1 MNSNRLTFAIFGNTY
16 QKKKSSSI
24 KLILDHLNKRNADVA
39 IDKDFYVYLKSEG
52 YDDIPCATIIEG
64 NDFKADFAISMGGD
78 GTFLHAASRV
88 GNKRIPIIG
97 VNMGR
102 LGFLAD
108 IGQEQVEEALD
119 NVFTGN
125 YEVEKRSVLCAQT
138 DDTRLQHF
146 PYALNEI
153 AILKHDSSSMLAI
166 HAHIDGM
173 YLTTYQADGLIIS
186 TPTGSTGYA
195 LSVGGPILTPSSHS
209 ITMSAVAPHSL
220 NIRPIVLSDESEIM
234 LEVESRSR
242 NYLLAIDGRSESLCD
257 TVRLRLRKADYPI
270 LVVKQKGH
278 NFYGTLREK
287 LMWGADTR
295 Q

>member
-1 MNSNRLTFAIFGNTY
+1 
-16 QKKKSSSI
+16 
-24 KLILDHLNKRNADVA
+24 
-39 IDKDFYVYLKSEG
+39 
-52 YDDIPCATIIEG
+52 
-64 NDFKADFAISMGGD
+64 
-78 GTFLHAASRV
+78 
-88 GNKRIPIIG
+88 
-97 VNMGR
+97 
-102 LGFLAD
+102 
-108 IGQEQVEEALD
+108 
-119 NVFTGN
+119 
-125 YEVEKRSVLCAQT
+125 
-138 DDTRLQHF
+138 
-146 PYALNEI
+146 
-153 AILKHDSSSMLAI
+153 MLAI

-220 NIRPIVLSDESEIM
+220 NIRPIVLSDESEIT

-257 TVRLRLRKADYPI
+257 RVKLRLKKADYPI